1 MDIAQ
6 KKKEVEQKLNDEWAK
21 IESEKRKL
29 DGNSK
34 ILLYKS
40 KFDNQITKNF
50 SRTRITVPTHNSRT
64 LLALTKM

>member
-34 ILLYKS
+34 ILSTKS
-40 KFDNQITKNF
+40 
-50 SRTRITVPTHNSRT
+50 
-64 LLALTKM
+64 